1 MRFCRLF
8 HSRTQTGD
16 FKSSRLWQFFL
27 FAPFWVGSK
36 QWAIKLHIFR
46 CALTLCKTV
55 IRPQSVLMAPVP
67 VLAAPHN
74 PSPHRSLSEMCVL
87 GILQI
92 TSPRLPRRRKL
103 WCDKIITTQRWA
115 VAVMLKHC
123 SAEPVVSLLQSLLTG
138 LCLWRWVKSL

>member
-8 HSRTQTGD
+8 HGRTQTGD
-16 FKSSRLWQFFL
+16 FESTRLRQFFL
-27 FAPFWVGSK
+27 LAQFWAGSE
-36 QWAIKLHIFR
+36 QWAIKLHTFR

-67 VLAAPHN
+67 VLAASHN
-74 PSPHRSLSEMCVL
+74 PSPHSSLSKMCVL

-92 TSPRLPRRRKL
+92 TSPCLPRRRKC

-123 SAEPVVSLLQSLLTG
+123 CAESVVSLLQSVVTG
-138 LCLWRWVKSL
+138 LCLWRRVKTL

>member
-27 FAPFWVGSK
+27 FAPFWVGNK

-92 TSPRLPRRRKL
+92 TSPRLPGRRKL